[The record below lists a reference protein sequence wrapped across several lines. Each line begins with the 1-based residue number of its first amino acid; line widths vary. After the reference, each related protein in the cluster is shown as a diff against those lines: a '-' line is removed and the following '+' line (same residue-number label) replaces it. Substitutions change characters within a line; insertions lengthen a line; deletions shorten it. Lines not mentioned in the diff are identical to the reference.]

1 MSILTRRLAA
11 LTDPQ
16 QFRLVPR
23 GDGAVLDLGCG
34 RSKFPGAV
42 GLDVSADTDADIVAD
57 LDDFPYPIESD
68 SFDEILC
75 QDVIEHVGSPLRT
88 MAELHRVGRPGARV
102 LIRTPHFSSVL
113 AYSDPTHRHYFSTQ
127 AVRGLAVP
135 GFEHYTA
142 ARFRVAEL
150 TLDFW
155 TPYRLLGVS
164 AMANRH
170 LDLYERYFAYRF
182 PAMNIRAVFEVAK

>member
-1 MSILTRRLAA
+1 MAKSILTRRLAA

-42 GLDVSADTDADIVAD
+42 GLDISADTDADIVAD
-57 LDDFPYPIESD
+57 LDEFPYPIESD
-68 SFDEILC
+68 C
-75 QDVIEHVGSPLRT
+75 QDVIEHVASPLRT
-88 MAELHRVGRPGARV
+88 MAELHRIGRPGARV

-113 AYSDPTHRHYFSTQ
+113 AYSDPTHHHYFSTA

-135 GFEHYTA
+135 SFEHYTA
-142 ARFRVAEL
+142 ARFEVVEL
-150 TLDFW
+150 KLDFW
-155 TPYRLLGVS
+155 APYRLLGV
-164 AMANRH
+164 AALANRH

-182 PAMNIRAVFEVAK
+182 PAMNIRAALEVEK

>member
-23 GDGAVLDLGCG
+23 GGGAVLDVGCG
-34 RSKFPGAV
+34 SSKFPGAV
-42 GLDVSADTDADIVAD
+42 GLDISPDTEADIVAD

-75 QDVIEHVGSPLRT
+75 QDVIEHVASPVQT
-88 MAELHRVGRPGARV
+88 MTELHRIGRPGARV

-113 AYSDPTHRHYFSTQ
+113 AYSDPTHRHYFSTL

-142 ARFRVAEL
+142 ARFRVVEL
-150 TLDFW
+150 RLDFW
-155 TPYRLLGVS
+155 TPYRLLGVA

-170 LDLYERYFAYRF
+170 LDLYERYFAFRF
-182 PAMNIRAVFEVAK
+182 PAMNIQAELEVEK